1 MHKSQSYWRLDKEKF
16 LYVYIHFIRPLAS
29 VLDIY
34 FIVQSIYFVIKM
46 QISLKIDT
54 RSIGLRQ
61 KIMKIEYIQFFF
73 FFFFS
78 FKLAYTNEEIKF
90 KEQNEYI
97 FFLV

>member
-1 MHKSQSYWRLDKEKF
+1 
-16 LYVYIHFIRPLAS
+16 
-29 VLDIY
+29 
-34 FIVQSIYFVIKM
+34 M

-73 FFFFS
+73 FFS

-90 KEQNEYI
+90 KEQTKLSTFFFGLIVII
-97 FFLV
+97 FVLWLSFGAPIIS

>member
-1 MHKSQSYWRLDKEKF
+1 MWGSRHKSQSYWRLDKEKF

-73 FFFFS
+73 FFLLQIS
-78 FKLAYTNEEIKF
+78 LHQRGN
-90 KEQNEYI
+90 
-97 FFLV
+97 